1 MNVCSYIHK
10 FSVWS
15 HAYTHML
22 RELSSMES
30 TCTSLCMTIHGCGNN
45 TNNCMRFCHSSTTI
59 HIHVCVCTSIHT
71 YTCMCLY
78 KHAHIHMYVSVQPHT
93 HTHTHMYVSVQ
104 PYTYTHAYTYTHVS
118 VFTYTYNQTH
128 TLMCLSPTS
137 CTQIH
142 TIHLCVHTL
151 KQSANI
157 PYPHVNAHTH
167 AYKHIYI
174 HTCIFRHRTVAHS
187 NRFVQKPLT
196 CLFQNC
202 ALY

>member
-93 HTHTHMYVSVQ
+93 HTHTCMCL
-104 PYTYTHAYTYTHVS
+104 
-118 VFTYTYNQTH
+118 YNHTH
-128 TLMCLSPTS
+128 TLM
-137 CTQIH
+137 
-142 TIHLCVHTL
+142 
-151 KQSANI
+151 
-157 PYPHVNAHTH
+157 HTH
-167 AYKHIYI
+167 SLMCQCLHTHTTKHIHSCSCRLHLARRYTPYI
-174 HTCIFRHRTVAHS
+174 CVCTHS
-187 NRFVQKPLT
+187 NNPRT
-196 CLFQNC
+196 
-202 ALY
+202 YHTHM